1 MCPCGPDSGR
11 IWPFSTPTG
20 VCAERAPVSNFVKKK
35 QVSSGSFVI
44 LSELQSLVVP
54 FCEQMSQ
61 KGTGYPSREISGRSF
76 FFMTCRP
83 GRGTVWG
90 LGVWGLG
97 SKHGEGEWP
106 DVRVHIR
113 GEGNARKFVPRSK
126 EHDIA
131 RFPTRAITVDTVAD
145 SWTQTPAVTRA
156 ICSARSTHCV
166 SSCSGCRLNTSPMI
180 RRTRSARAAEK
191 PRFARHHSRC

>member
-1 MCPCGPDSGR
+1 M
-11 IWPFSTPTG
+11 
-20 VCAERAPVSNFVKKK
+20 
-35 QVSSGSFVI
+35 I
-44 LSELQSLVVP
+44 LSELKSLVVP

-61 KGTGYPSREISGRSF
+61 KGTTRYPSREISGRSF

-83 GRGTVWG
+83 VVCG
-90 LGVWGLG
+90 GLG

>member
-1 MCPCGPDSGR
+1 M
-11 IWPFSTPTG
+11 
-20 VCAERAPVSNFVKKK
+20 
-35 QVSSGSFVI
+35 I

-131 RFPTRAITVDTVAD
+131 RFQTRAITVDTVAD
-145 SWTQTPAVTRA
+145 SGRQTPAVTPV

-166 SSCSGCRLNTSPMI
+166 SSCSGYRLNTLRMQHRPNLASQNLKHFSP
-180 RRTRSARAAEK
+180 R
-191 PRFARHHSRC
+191 